1 MINTM
6 AILPTKAR
14 TLSVKLDPSYR
25 ERLGGLAS
33 MKKRTAH
40 YLMREAIEQYIER
53 EEARQAVIADAKAAW
68 EDYRQT
74 GLHITL
80 DEFEA
85 WVEAIEENPN
95 AAVPICHE

>member
-1 MINTM
+1 M